1 MEETRMETSEQ
12 TKRFYQTCAAVFGG
26 ILLGL
31 AISKYSARQAY
42 LLGFDRASEKI
53 DEIYQSKMARFE
65 EERKQSCLAWWFN
78 DSAANIRAAQFYMCQ
93 NRRKWD

>member
-1 MEETRMETSEQ
+1 METPEQ
-12 TKRFYQTCAAVFGG
+12 TRRFYQTCAAVFGG

-42 LLGFDRASEKI
+42 LLGFDRASAKI
-53 DEIYQSKMARFE
+53 DEIYQTKMDQFE
-65 EERKQSCLAWWFN
+65 QERTQSCLSWWFK

-93 NRRKWD
+93 NRSKWE